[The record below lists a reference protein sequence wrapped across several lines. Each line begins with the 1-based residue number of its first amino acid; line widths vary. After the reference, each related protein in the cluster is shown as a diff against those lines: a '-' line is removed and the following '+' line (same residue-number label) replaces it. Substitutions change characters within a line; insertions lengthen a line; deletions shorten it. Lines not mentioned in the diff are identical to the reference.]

1 MKDTLLIGFKGKNNL
16 SGELVKA
23 LGQDYCLLTNSFGGL
38 KKDIDS
44 IGTGYGRVMLFG
56 VDKTLTDTV
65 RIESIAEKDGIRC
78 SSALELNRM
87 AEAFSKAGLETKVSE
102 IPTAYLCNEAYWHL
116 LRKFSGRAVL
126 IHIPTKKNV
135 DELWIRK
142 VQQALQV

>member
-44 IGTGYGRVMLFG
+44 IGTGYDRVMLFG

-65 RIESIAEKDGIRC
+65 RIESIAGEGRHQV
-78 SSALELNRM
+78 
-87 AEAFSKAGLETKVSE
+87 FVKAGFGK
-102 IPTAYLCNEAYWHL
+102 ND
-116 LRKFSGRAVL
+116 GRLPGSRAGSKGL
-126 IHIPTKKNV
+126 
-135 DELWIRK
+135 
-142 VQQALQV
+142 